1 MAVDRIDIRE
11 MKKYFFECMR
21 PEKYPSST
29 IIASHDEQKLQLSI
43 NINYSEH
50 KEI

>member
-1 MAVDRIDIRE
+1 
-11 MKKYFFECMR
+11 MR

-50 KEI
+50 KEIQKVLTNKMSLIESQYH